1 MDIFHSTECGICKKK
16 IVNAELKSHMKDT
29 HEEEPC
35 IHCGEKFTTKEE
47 VAKHIRNEHLV
58 MTSRAIAVRDKK
70 MAGRKR
76 GKLTAAK
83 RLTKD

>member
-16 IVNAELKSHMKDT
+16 IVNAELKRHMKDT

-47 VAKHIRNEHLV
+47 VAKHVRNEHLV
-58 MTSRAIAVRDKK
+58 MTCEECDS
-70 MAGRKR
+70 
-76 GKLTAAK
+76 KL
-83 RLTKD
+83 RLTCFLQW